1 MIRLTS
7 NIPKVYSAT
16 HYFNNIPLIDSCVIT
31 GAQSGALML
40 KISVLCEK
48 KEVLSFSESF
58 TVQDYQK
65 DAVVLPLGKYKLFP
79 DEKYIN
85 SEAQPSTLQ
94 VRMAVND
101 GFDTATYACGVH
113 FLPFGNIAPEM
124 APELLCTYIM
134 PGLSFASR
142 ISRAAL
148 ESCGKNPTAPI
159 VARELFS
166 LLLSEKLS
174 FAKHLSDLP
183 ENSCII
189 RDYENIINSIN
200 RSVTM
205 TEAALIFCS
214 CAERIGLDTTLIYL
228 RKGAGNIRVLVGI
241 ILDKRVQSPIFSESI
256 KDLREQ
262 IINKDIICFDVIGFL
277 GTEDTDFYKNL
288 QETHDTIFKSNS
300 SLAFC
305 VNVSGA
311 RLCGIKSLHPIK
323 ERSTVAERSNTEII
337 KDAIIEIK
345 KKDILNTVYS
355 FTPTDNS
362 VLALCT
368 VKEPVIGEDYTLLA
382 LDDDIFTQNP
392 DTIGKF
398 TSFKGRYPTDIPRN
412 LTETTKYNAKLS
424 ALSEKL
430 LEGSSSN
437 YIYSYPLSYFLS
449 CDKTSSVKI
458 REEFLSCIAMLSE
471 KFSKVGC
478 GEFVKLYAANGIIE
492 FSKGEK
498 TLYSPCVFVPCELYS
513 EKNAVKLRYG
523 SASPIINKSLF
534 AQLAKEFGRTDA
546 SYDLSPSSSIAECIA
561 AFAGL
566 CERSQ
571 GRIILHKDILLS
583 AFDLSFTLMKNC
595 IESSSE
601 AGFGKYLENGKYEKS
616 ENGSGIFGRFEA
628 TLPFEVSS
636 AVKNAVKAA
645 ESDSIIISG
654 LPGTGKKEAAA
665 NIIAREAQKGGCVFV
680 SSRFSDSLYSLR
692 STFEDAGLSE
702 LCLIVENSEST
713 KAKILADIRK
723 FTEIPPAPDKVEGDI
738 GELEN
743 KLDVFASE
751 LYHTYDF
758 GYSLHTCIDE
768 YCRSDAE
775 NKDKPLEITIEAG
788 NMTREISDKVFAIS
802 GQLSESAGNIYAELP
817 KKNITECGLSY
828 IKTVN
833 EIPEKRL
840 SELILSSKEK
850 LLDFTEKCSFIFKSF
865 GISEKDICDVR
876 SFVAFGDFLEL
887 IMNTGINGIP
897 EKLFS
902 DNLHKNLKFLETLCD
917 ILSKIKKAQND
928 ACGIYEKLTSDKAD
942 EFYNKWFNTDSNIFA
957 KNAIIHEMREYLP
970 KKIRLTHSK
979 AKTILLALRE
989 KEKLEKELASYSDK
1003 AHELLCDIWKG
1014 TATDAEGLYKIL
1026 AFAQNTDNYIG
1037 KIFKAESLCESILS
1051 AGVPKLI
1058 GSLFESK
1065 EIKAD
1070 FISALSVF
1078 RKLCDKGFSEGL
1090 LPEISNILTLDMYE
1104 LKFENGVL
1112 GKNGLSD
1119 YLSGLNERMSALAL
1133 MPKYNSI
1140 KKEALSLGLSAFAEY
1155 LENNY
1160 NCENA
1165 SVLFFKSIYYS
1176 FIEYILNSKECFKN
1190 GDIAALRKQ
1199 YSELFDYEKKL
1210 AAYNLTLQ
1218 RRRSFIKYISSESG
1232 KSETYAFCESLRDRH
1247 CTLQEIFSK
1256 HSSILRAMY
1265 SAIFAVSDFAYTL
1278 DKFPKTLILL
1288 DSEKTTASQALPLCA
1303 SFDKC
1308 IFLSSG
1314 ALSENSIVALLPVGL
1329 ERIELS
1335 KVSSHKNCDF
1345 AKFAKHSLGIDLD
1358 YTEDISDFRIKLVK
1372 CDGGLYDKNSG
1383 ANKIEAVQVCE
1394 TALSICREHGYENV
1408 GIITMTSAQ
1417 RNETEVVLELLAAKY
1432 SDDKIKNIPVRYIG
1446 AMGDLSKKYIVL
1458 SLTFGKNIYSVTRS
1472 FDLLSSPYLI
1482 KSGNFSPL
1490 SELLCCEKE
1499 LYLVTSIDDSEIML
1513 DGKLP
1518 GAADIYSL
1526 LLYASKGAMQPLSE
1540 TEEEMTGKN
1549 IKDCLCERLEITNTK
1564 RSLTNI
1570 LYKNGTAY
1578 LFDNGYIRDIYD
1590 RERLPECEVRSK
1602 GCRAEF
1608 LNICDLV

>member
-1 MIRLTS
+1 MIKVTS

-16 HYFNNIPLIDSCVIT
+16 HYFNDIPLIGNCVVT
-31 GAQSGALML
+31 GAQSGTLML

-48 KEVLSFSESF
+48 EEVLSFSESF
-58 TVQDYQK
+58 IIQDYQK
-65 DAVVLPLGKYKLFP
+65 DAVVLPLEKYRLFP
-79 DEKYIN
+79 AEKYVN
-85 SEAQPSTLQ
+85 SETQPSTLQ

-101 GFDTATYACGVH
+101 GFETATFACGVR

-142 ISRAAL
+142 LSRAAL
-148 ESCGKNPTAPI
+148 DACGKNPTAPV

-174 FAKHLSDLP
+174 FAKYLSDLP
-183 ENSCII
+183 ENPCVI
-189 RDYENIINSIN
+189 RDYENIINSSN

-241 ILDKRVQSPIFSESI
+241 TLDKNVQSPIFSESI
-256 KDLREQ
+256 RELREQ

-288 QETHDTIFKSNS
+288 QETHDTVFKSNS
-300 SLAFC
+300 SIAFC

-311 RLCGIKSLHPIK
+311 RLCGVKSLHPVK
-323 ERSTVAERSNTEII
+323 ERSSVAEKSNTEII
-337 KDAIIEIK
+337 KDAVVEIR

-355 FTPTDNS
+355 FTPTDTS
-362 VLALCT
+362 VLALCP

-392 DTIGKF
+392 DAIGKL
-398 TSFKGRYPTDIPRN
+398 TSFKGRYPVDIPRN

-424 ALSEKL
+424 ALSGKL
-430 LEGSSSN
+430 LEGSKGN
-437 YIYSYPLSYFLS
+437 YIYSYPLSHFLS

-458 REEFLSCIAMLSE
+458 REEFLSCIAELSG
-471 KFSKVGC
+471 KFSKEGC

-492 FSKGEK
+492 FSRGEK
-498 TLYSPCVFVPCELYS
+498 TLYAPCIFVPCELCS
-513 EKNAVKLRYG
+513 EKNTVKLRYG

-534 AQLAKEFGRTDA
+534 AQLTKQFGSEDS
-546 SYDLSPSSSIAECIA
+546 SYELSLDGSISDCID
-561 AFAGL
+561 AFASL
-566 CERSQ
+566 CEKSD
-571 GRIILHKDILLS
+571 GRIILHRDIVLS

-595 IESSSE
+595 IENSRE
-601 AGFGKYLENGKYEKS
+601 AGFGKYLENGKYEKN
-616 ENGSGIFGRFEA
+616 ENSSGVFGRFEA
-628 TLPFEVSS
+628 TLPFEVSGE
-636 AVKNAVKAA
+636 VKNAVKSA
-645 ESDSIIISG
+645 ENDSIIISG
-654 LPGTGKKEAAA
+654 LPGTGKKAAAA
-665 NIIAREAQKGGCVFV
+665 NIIAREAQKGGNVFV
-680 SSRFSDSLYSLR
+680 SSKYSDSLYSLE
-692 STFEDAGLSE
+692 STLEDAGLSE
-702 LCLIVENSEST
+702 LCLVVENSEST

-723 FTEIPPAPDKVEGDI
+723 FTEIPPDPDKVEGDI

-751 LYHTYDF
+751 LYHTHDF

-768 YCRSDAE
+768 YCKFNRE
-775 NKDKPLEITIEAG
+775 NKEEPLNIDISPCD
-788 NMTREISDKVFAIS
+788 MTREMSDKVFEIS
-802 GQLSESAGNIYAELP
+802 EQLSEATRNIYAQLP
-817 KKNITECGLSY
+817 QKAISECGMNY

-850 LLDFTEKCSFIFKSF
+850 LSDFTEKCSFVFKSF
-865 GISEKDICDVR
+865 GISEKDICDVK
-876 SFVAFGDFLEL
+876 SFIAFGDFLEL
-887 IMNTGINGIP
+887 IMDAGINGIP

-902 DNLHKNLKFLETLCD
+902 DNLRKNLKFLETLCD
-917 ILSKIKKAQND
+917 TLSKIKKSRDD
-928 ACGIYEKLTSDKAD
+928 ACGIYEKLSPEKAD
-942 EFYNKWFNTDSNIFA
+942 EFYNKWFNTDNNLFA
-957 KNAIIHEMREYLP
+957 KNAIIREMREYLP
-970 KKIRLTHSK
+970 KKIRLTHAK
-979 AKTILLALRE
+979 AKTILLALRQ

-1003 AHELLCDIWKG
+1003 ARELLCDLWNG
-1014 TATDAEGLYKIL
+1014 TDTDAEVLCRIL
-1026 AFAQNTDNYIG
+1026 TFAQNTDSYIG
-1037 KIFKAESLCESILS
+1037 KVFKDESLCENILS
-1051 AGVPKLI
+1051 TGVPKLI

-1078 RKLCDKGFSEGL
+1078 RKLCNKSFGEGL

-1104 LKFENGVL
+1104 LKFANGVL
-1112 GKNGLSD
+1112 GKNGLAD
-1119 YLSGLNERMSALAL
+1119 YLSGLCERMSALVL
-1133 MPKYNSI
+1133 VPKYNSI
-1140 KKEALSLGLSAFAEY
+1140 KKEALGFGLSAFAEY

-1165 SVLFFKSIYYS
+1165 AVLFSKSIYHS
-1176 FIEYILNSKECFKN
+1176 FIKYILGSKECFKN
-1190 GDIAALRKQ
+1190 SDITALRKQ

-1210 AAYNLTLQ
+1210 ASHKLTVQ
-1218 RRRSFIKYISSESG
+1218 HRRSFVKYISSESG

-1247 CTLQEIFSK
+1247 CTLQELFSK

-1265 SAIFAVSDFAYTL
+1265 SAIFAVSEFAYTL

-1288 DSEKTTASQALPLCA
+1288 DSEKTTASEALPLCA
-1303 SFDKC
+1303 CFDKC

-1314 ALSENSIVALLPVGL
+1314 ALSENSIVALLPSGL
-1329 ERIELS
+1329 EKNELS
-1335 KVSSHKNCDF
+1335 HISSRKNCDF
-1345 AKFAKHSLGIDLD
+1345 AKFAKHSLGIELD
-1358 YTEDISDFRIKLVK
+1358 YTEDVSPFHIKLVK

-1383 ANKIEAVQVCE
+1383 ANKIEAVQVCQ
-1394 TALSICREHGYENV
+1394 TAISLCREQGFENV
-1408 GIITMTSAQ
+1408 GIITMTESQ
-1417 RNETEVVLELLAAKY
+1417 RNEAEVVLDLLAAKY
-1432 SDDKIKNIPVRYIG
+1432 SDDKIKSIPVRYIG
-1446 AMGDLSKKYIVL
+1446 AMGDLSREYIVL

-1490 SELLCCEKE
+1490 YGLLCCEKE
-1499 LYLVTSIDDSEIML
+1499 LYVVTSIDDSEIML

-1540 TEEEMTGKN
+1540 LSEEMTGKN
-1549 IKDCLCERLEITNTK
+1549 IRDSLCASLEIANTQ
-1564 RSLTNI
+1564 RSLPGI
-1570 LYKNGTAY
+1570 LYKNDTAY
-1578 LFDNGYIRDIYD
+1578 LFDNGYIRDTYD
-1590 RERLPECEVRSK
+1590 RERLHESEMRSK
-1602 GCRAEF
+1602 GYRTEF
-1608 LNICDLV
+1608 VNICDLV